1 MYIRKKTSKKAKY
14 PTMQIVHGIRKGKKV
29 IQKTIA
35 HLGVVKGEK
44 DLKKLLKLAENIISR
59 LQKEGL
65 KIEEKINIKNLRHKS
80 TIYDGFGLVVDK
92 LMNLSGF
99 SKVIK
104 NIKGKQQFD
113 LEEIIKLI
121 IIQRLKNPSSKLR
134 TYERQKDNGFV
145 GIELQHIYRTM
156 DIIEPFS
163 EEFQKRSF
171 ETISSYSKQPIEW
184 FFFDVTTLYF
194 ESIVQ
199 DEIKDFGFSKDQ
211 KFNTVQIVLALA
223 VDSMGNPIAYETFK
237 GNLSETKTLLP
248 VLESLRKRV
257 SIKNVTVVCD
267 RGMASRANVEALQK
281 SGFNFVIATKIR
293 SISKKFKIN
302 DISLYKELAGQ
313 KNLSKE
319 SRTLYRTMEH
329 PQYTDTL
336 LISTYSPSRA
346 KKDKEDRERFLEKLQ
361 KKLNNSDEAAI
372 KKIINNNGYKKY
384 TSVKKGSCVFIN
396 KEAIEKDASWDGFH
410 GIAVSNGSKLN
421 IKESLSCYKGLWHVE
436 ETFRIAKTTLK
447 TRPIFHWKPHRIE
460 SHILLCFITLF
471 IERFLE
477 FLLHKKGT
485 PLSPDRIRRAL
496 SKVHTAIFEDIES
509 KKTGKMESALSEDA
523 IKIFK
528 LLQIPTER
536 LVTIRENVVPEN

>member
-35 HLGVVKGEK
+35 HLGVIKGEK

-65 KIEEKINIKNLRHKS
+65 KIDRKISVKNLRHKN

-92 LMNLSGF
+92 LMDLSGF
-99 SKVIK
+99 SKIIK
-104 NIKGKQQFD
+104 NIKGKQKFD
-113 LEEIIKLI
+113 LEQIIKLI
-121 IIQRLKNPSSKLR
+121 VIQRLKDPSSKLR
-134 TYERQKDNGFV
+134 TCKRQEDSGFNGV
-145 GIELQHIYRTM
+145 EIQHIYRAM

-163 EEFQKRSF
+163 EKFQKRAF
-171 ETISSYSKQPIEW
+171 ETISFYSKQPIEC

-194 ESIVQ
+194 ESVIQ

-223 VDSMGNPIAYETFK
+223 VDSMGNPIAYEIFK
-237 GNLSETKTLLP
+237 GNLAETKTLIP
-248 VLESLRKRV
+248 VLENLRKRV

-281 SGFNFVIATKIR
+281 SGFNFVIATKLR

-302 DISLYKELAGQ
+302 DLSLYKELPGQ
-313 KNLSKE
+313 SKIPKKD
-319 SRTLYRTMEH
+319 RILYRTMDH
-329 PQYTDTL
+329 PQYEDSL
-336 LISTYSPSRA
+336 LISTYSPRRA
-346 KKDKEDRERFLEKLQ
+346 KKDREDRERFLDKLL

-372 KKIINNNGYKKY
+372 KKIINNSGYKKY
-384 TSVKKGSCVFIN
+384 TSIKKGSKVFIN
-396 KEAIEKDASWDGFH
+396 KEAIEKDESWDGLH
-410 GIAVSNGSKLN
+410 GIAVSKKANLSIEN
-421 IKESLSCYKGLWHVE
+421 ALSCYKGLWHVE

-447 TRPIFHWKPHRIE
+447 TRPIFHWKPDRIE

-477 FLLHKKGT
+477 FLLYREGT
-485 PLSPDRIRRAL
+485 PLSPDKIRRAL
-496 SKVHTAIFEDIES
+496 AKVHTSIFEDVEL
-509 KKTGKMESALSEDA
+509 KKIGKMESMLSKDA

-536 LVTIRENVVPEN
+536 LTMIN